1 MANPIIQNL
10 SNWFNTTIQ
19 SKAPSAPG
27 NASNNT
33 IAAAAT
39 SNPQPSP
46 TPTPTQTTTQSTTT
60 KKKDKSSSSN
70 WRNSSAGVAIS
81 LGTATVEQKIEAYN
95 QGASAQNIGLQQ
107 TNVGKGLTS
116 GAGLYDVGIN
126 IESSQTV
133 TPTRPINYVSAQ
145 QAQDFYDAS
154 GGLKLSGEMDARQ
167 TIEAQTDKAIKQDP
181 IVGNIYST
189 AQTVLS
195 DPVGRPNLTNN
206 IFEQFDAYDKYDGS
220 GDMRKTAAVLAAVE
234 IPSYIIGGG
243 AAGVGTRAIQTGL
256 TKISGTKLGGAAVKA
271 ATTPVSKNAP
281 ITPAGIVASSASGIY
296 LGDAAVRVLSNPT
309 PEGKI
314 STAANIALKE
324 IPAGIFGTIKGYQ
337 GTAKFVD
344 GLRTI
349 GKTEIPENVVKV
361 PGIPLGNFNEKQLAK
376 SFERNILSP
385 QPFNF
390 ARASNDI
397 GKSTASTVS
406 AKLNPLDDAVELY
419 HVTASG
425 QNFGRRF
432 TVRDSESEFGGLFV
446 APKAV
451 EYFFYGST
459 DTPKVRPSFFTAE
472 FPLAE
477 YPLIVNVK
485 SRGVKPVDWQKA
497 ADSVGRS
504 ISEVKRNPELRKT
517 AVDNFLIDSNSKS
530 PEYAYM
536 PMIKKE
542 YEAVIPQGTE
552 LKRVRS
558 RYYTRVNNRRVPIYE
573 YKPIGRTEIEESI
586 FGSRGRRS
594 YSSSSSYR
602 RTSERNYV
610 PAGSISTSYLNSRLT
625 SSQSS
630 TRRSSR
636 NYTYTGSPSQSG
648 SNSSTRSNSG
658 LSAFNSAVFGTSG
671 STSANTNRL
680 YNNITANKATPQR
693 ITASPTNYLSRQTNQ
708 IIRRQ
713 KKAADERK
721 ETEKLYSAVRTGRI
735 DHLSIKDPLE
745 FYGTGKSITDRNRPD
760 RMLRRQA
767 LYFVDNAITT
777 KKPTG
782 RRRR

>member
-1 MANPIIQNL
+1 MAVISSNNPF
-10 SNWFNTTIQ
+10 SNFQNTTIQ

-33 IAAAAT
+33 IAAATT

-46 TPTPTQTTTQSTTT
+46 TPTPTQTPTSQPSTT
-60 KKKDKSSSSN
+60 KKKDNSSSSN

-81 LGTATVEQKIEAYN
+81 LGTATAGQKIEAYN
-95 QGASAQNIGLQQ
+95 QGATAQNIGLQQ

-220 GDMRKTAAVLAAVE
+220 GDLRKTAAVLAAVE

-256 TKISGTKLGGAAVKA
+256 TKISGTKLGGAVVKA
-271 ATTPVSKNAP
+271 ATTPISKDVPVS
-281 ITPAGIVASSASGIY
+281 PAAIAANTVSGYYIS
-296 LGDAAVRVLSNPT
+296 DTAVRILSQPT
-309 PEGKI
+309 AEEKI

-324 IPAGIFGTIKGYQ
+324 IPAGAFGAVKGYIS
-337 GTAKFVD
+337 TAKFVD
-344 GLRTI
+344 GLKTL
-349 GKTEIPENVVKV
+349 GKTEIPAEKV
-361 PGIPLGNFNEKQLAK
+361 TAPGIPLGDFNERQLRE
-376 SFERNILSP
+376 SFEKNILSP
-385 QPFNF
+385 QPFKF
-390 ARASNDI
+390 ARAENDI
-397 GKSTASTVS
+397 GKDTASSVS
-406 AKLNPLDDAVELY
+406 AKLNNLNDAIELY
-419 HVTASG
+419 HATANS
-425 QNFGRRF
+425 QYFGKKF
-432 TVRDSESEFGGLFV
+432 TVKESASEFGGLFV
-446 APKAV
+446 APKGIS
-451 EYFFYGST
+451 YFLGDSDFNV
-459 DTPKVRPSFFTAE
+459 TPSLFIREFNPAPSPA
-472 FPLAE
+472 
-477 YPLIVNVK
+477 LINIK

-497 ADSVGRS
+497 ADSVGS
-504 ISEVKRNPELRKT
+504 SVQQVKDNPGLRKT
-517 AVDNFLIDSNSKS
+517 AVDNFLVSSN
-530 PEYAYM
+530 PDYAYM
-536 PMIKKE
+536 PFIKKE
-542 YEAVIPQGTE
+542 YEAVIPQDVQFR
-552 LKRVRS
+552 RVPT
-558 RYYTRVNNRRVPIYE
+558 RYYTRVNNKRIPIYE
-573 YKPIGRTEIEESI
+573 YERVGLSQTTRNLKAP
-586 FGSRGRRS
+586 RRS
-594 YSSSSSYR
+594 KSSSSS
-602 RTSERNYV
+602 SSNRNYV
-610 PAGSISTSYLNSRLT
+610 SPLSPVSLYPSSRSSTRTTSRDYNLNSRLNESLNRFTSPAGST
-625 SSQSS
+625 SSSVS
-630 TRRSSR
+630 DFSK
-636 NYTYTGSPSQSG
+636 
-648 SNSSTRSNSG
+648 
-658 LSAFNSAVFGTSG
+658 AVFGSTS
-671 STSANTNRL
+671 SSSANTNRL

-708 IIRRQ
+708 ILRRQ